1 MLSEKGS
8 LKETSV
14 IKLLLTLFEQS
25 LTGVIYF
32 SNEEVQKVLYL
43 SRGKLI
49 WAMSDLDED
58 KLENILISLKLVDP
72 GILNT
77 FKSEAHVSESM
88 GKLLVE
94 RGIITLEELIESSKA
109 QLRQIILSILRWKD
123 GRFQLMKNTPPEKLL
138 LNLDLSITDFIINYI
153 LNEVDVNDI
162 LKEVGSLQI
171 EFVKNPE
178 EQKVAKYNLSG
189 KQMEFLN
196 SFTGEE
202 SLETILSRHP
212 GGHRESLLKI
222 IYFFFMAELLIKK
235 EIELPDSPAYDE
247 DIGSDLIEKNI
258 SDTDLESVKP
268 DIPEIDVDPVKR
280 DTPDIDFDSVKPD
293 IPDGDVELVKPGTSD
308 SDVEFVKPEAPDID
322 FDSVKPDA
330 PGRDVELVKSDIS
343 EIDVDS
349 VKPDAPENDVEL
361 VKSDISDIDFDSVEP
376 FISDTDVDSVKPA
389 ISDSDAELIKTDI
402 SAGDFELVKKDV
414 PDTDVASVKPGITD
428 TDVGSVKPDIP
439 DADVASVKPGIPDTD
454 VDSVK
459 PGTPDTDVESIQRP
473 ITGTSFASYKFTD
486 RDTEEKLM
494 DLFGSEAKAARLDK
508 KVASIKSEPPLLHK
522 EKEKEKEKEKPGE
535 RKKTKVLSLVLVI
548 LILVIGGVIL
558 LLLPLLKEDTPDAGV
573 IKTPKKRD
581 AVTIDVEEPKVVVQ
595 KKESRGKKSEEK
607 KFEQPGV
614 KKNEKTEE
622 IKLKKVEKKK
632 AADKKVERKKKE
644 DKLESTPGKSAMAYF
659 REGNMISAGNTWK
672 REMRK
677 SGIKFSILLEL
688 DCLKESVLNAYRRIE
703 TKEDFFILNR
713 KAGARSCFLVMY
725 GKCRTHQEA
734 AEALKRVPQYFWQQQ
749 SPPRVVEL
757 SRYL

>member
-72 GILNT
+72 AILNT

-94 RGIITLEELIESSKA
+94 RGLITLEELIESSKA

-123 GRFQLMKNTPPEKLL
+123 GRFQLMKDAPPEKLL

-153 LNEVDVNDI
+153 LKEVDVNDI
-162 LKEVGSLQI
+162 LKEIGSLQI

-202 SLETILSRHP
+202 SLETILSRYP

-235 EIELPDSPAYDE
+235 EVEVSDSPAYDE
-247 DIGSDLIEKNI
+247 DIGSDLVEKNI
-258 SDTDLESVKP
+258 SDTDLESDKP
-268 DIPEIDVDPVKR
+268 DIPEIEVDSVKR

-293 IPDGDVELVKPGTSD
+293 IPNG
-308 SDVEFVKPEAPDID
+308 DVEFVKPEAPDID

-330 PGRDVELVKSDIS
+330 PDSDVELVKADIS

-349 VKPDAPENDVEL
+349 VKRDTPDTDFDSVQPDAPESDVEL
-361 VKSDISDIDFDSVEP
+361 AKPDISDIDFDSAEP
-376 FISDTDVDSVKPA
+376 FISDADVGSVKPD
-389 ISDSDAELIKTDI
+389 ISDSDAESIKTDV
-402 SAGDFELVKKDV
+402 SASDYEFVKRDV
-414 PDTDVASVKPGITD
+414 QD

-439 DADVASVKPGIPDTD
+439 DTDVDSVKPDIPDTD
-454 VDSVK
+454 VASVK
-459 PGTPDTDVESIQRP
+459 PGTPDTDVESIKRR
-473 ITGTSFASYKFTD
+473 ISGTSFASYKFTD

-494 DLFGSEAKAARLDK
+494 DLFGNEAKAAQLDK
-508 KVASIKSEPPLLHK
+508 KVAAIRSQPPLLHK
-522 EKEKEKEKEKPGE
+522 EKEKAGE
-535 RKKTKVLSLVLVI
+535 RKKTKILSLILVI

-573 IKTPKKRD
+573 IKTTKKRD
-581 AVTIDVEEPKVVVQ
+581 AITIDVEEPKVVVQ

-614 KKNEKTEE
+614 KKNEKVEDRKTEKPEE
-622 IKLKKVEKKK
+622 IKIKKVEEKK
-632 AADKKVERKKKE
+632 AAGKKVERKKKE
-644 DKLESTPGKSAMAYF
+644 DKLELTPGKSAMAYF
-659 REGNMISAGNTWK
+659 REGNMISAGNIWK
-672 REMRK
+672 RELRK
-677 SGIKFSILLEL
+677 SGIKFSILLEM
-688 DCLKESVLNAYRRIE
+688 DCLKESVVNAYERIE
-703 TKEDFFILNR
+703 VNENFFILNR
-713 KAGARSCFLVMY
+713 KVGTRSCFLVMY
-725 GKCRTHQEA
+725 GKFRTHQEA
-734 AEALKRVPQYFWQQQ
+734 AVAVKKVPQYFWQQQ
-749 SPPRVVEL
+749 SPPRVIEL